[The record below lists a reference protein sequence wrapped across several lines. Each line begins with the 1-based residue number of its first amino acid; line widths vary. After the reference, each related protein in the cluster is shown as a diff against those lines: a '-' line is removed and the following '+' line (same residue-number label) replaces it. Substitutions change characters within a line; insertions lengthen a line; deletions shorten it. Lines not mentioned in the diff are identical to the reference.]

1 MKAKVI
7 KHTFINQI
15 DEPENE
21 YYAKYKLFLFW
32 RYIKTGD
39 GKKKVF
45 HTLGAATN
53 ALTAI
58 NDRIEFKRSHKD
70 EVIDVEF

>member
-32 RYIKTGD
+32 HYVKNMNGE
-39 GKKKVF
+39 KKVF
-45 HTLGAATN
+45 HTLTSATD
-53 ALTAI
+53 ALE
-58 NDRIEFKRSHKD
+58 RIKNRLEFKRSHKD
-70 EVIDVEF
+70 EVIDVKF